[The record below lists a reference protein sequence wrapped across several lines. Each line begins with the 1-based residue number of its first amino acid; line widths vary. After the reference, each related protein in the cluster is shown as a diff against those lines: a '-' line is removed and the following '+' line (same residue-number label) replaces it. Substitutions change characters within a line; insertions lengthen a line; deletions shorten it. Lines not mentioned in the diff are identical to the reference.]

1 MENNNNEIEMLF
13 DDDQPKVNSTNVPP
27 VVKEIE
33 PASPIVDEPIG
44 PAVIPV
50 QGGCPVVTENVVPQN
65 VETIAVDDNGQVK
78 PISIDYNEYRNSLN
92 QLYSLSTTDNSI
104 ISTFSIDNLKC
115 TNTVTL
121 KTSITEEVKKQGEFE
136 YNNDFIENFFVPV
149 VTDYNNYNQI
159 FSSNIEILDEDKAN
173 FVARTNKNDSL
184 IIMGIDMELANRFK
198 DLVTV
203 KENNVEVIDSR
214 TNINQKGISNFLV
227 IILTIFAIGMTLVG
241 TIFFTIMANR

>member
-13 DDDQPKVNSTNVPP
+13 DDEQPTVNSTNVTP

-33 PASPIVDEPIG
+33 PAPPIG
-44 PAVIPV
+44 TVEPAVIPV
-50 QGGCPVVTENVVPQN
+50 QGGYPVVTENVVPQN

-92 QLYSLSTTDNSI
+92 QLYSLSTADNSI
-104 ISTFSIDNLKC
+104 ISTFSVDNSKC

-121 KTSITEEVKKQGEFE
+121 KTSTTEEVKKQGEFE
-136 YNNDFIENFFVPV
+136 YNNDFIENFLVPV

-173 FVARTNKNDSL
+173 FIVRTNKNDSL
-184 IIMGIDMELANRFK
+184 IIMGIDMAVANRFK